1 MFVVQESTVEE
12 AMDSLRSSGHTQP
25 CLFKCQGSFYCKVD
39 HTAILLSS
47 ASCFTEAVE
56 FTFFCF
62 WVFNVEY
69 PAPLRFFYAFIERV
83 LGVGS
88 PKNSAVLRDFFR
100 ALAEPDTDQQ

>member
-1 MFVVQESTVEE
+1 VEE

-39 HTAILLSS
+39 HTAIPLSS